1 MNVIWIMEWYS
12 RFFWGAALKCKA
24 DEDPERLC
32 TKAPSTRFG
41 FNDNSKFEKRGNVL
55 CSKFSMTELIS
66 LSDDLW
72 LNNEPLRFA
81 ELDVLW
87 LQGKMWTCCCQSFL
101 DEQGGKKKTGAPT
114 SFKSHIT
121 FLNTHHSS

>member
-1 MNVIWIMEWYS
+1 MEVSNYRLTLS
-12 RFFWGAALKCKA
+12 AFECHLDNGVVFKVFFLGAALKCKA

-32 TKAPSTRFG
+32 MKAPSTRFG

-72 LNNEPLRFA
+72 LNNEPFPCGRALASR
-81 ELDVLW
+81 
-87 LQGKMWTCCCQSFL
+87 
-101 DEQGGKKKTGAPT
+101 
-114 SFKSHIT
+114 
-121 FLNTHHSS
+121 

>member
-1 MNVIWIMEWYS
+1 MEVSNY
-12 RFFWGAALKCKA
+12 RLTLRAFECHLDNGVVFKGFFWGGGGSCF
-24 DEDPERLC
+24 EMQGRRRPRE
-32 TKAPSTRFG
+32 APSTRFG

-72 LNNEPLRFA
+72 LNNEPLRCA

-87 LQGKMWTCCCQSFL
+87 LQGKM
-101 DEQGGKKKTGAPT
+101 
-114 SFKSHIT
+114 
-121 FLNTHHSS
+121 

>member
-12 RFFWGAALKCKA
+12 RVFFEGGGGGCF
-24 DEDPERLC
+24 EMQGRRRPRE
-32 TKAPSTRFG
+32 APSTRFG

-66 LSDDLW
+66 LW
-72 LNNEPLRFA
+72 LNNEPLRCA

-87 LQGKMWTCCCQSFL
+87 LQGIM
-101 DEQGGKKKTGAPT
+101 
-114 SFKSHIT
+114 
-121 FLNTHHSS
+121 